1 MVTANN
7 YKAQNPK
14 NRYAKSC
21 KRTLLAIDICFAQTK
36 VLITK
41 DLVIIFH
48 MFMLRGKRKFVLVN
62 LMSNGIHKEPK
73 NKRKNKE
80 LVGVSRSIKKIYHP

>member
-1 MVTANN
+1 MSA
-7 YKAQNPK
+7 
-14 NRYAKSC
+14 
-21 KRTLLAIDICFAQTK
+21 FARTK

-41 DLVIIFH
+41 DLVIVCH
-48 MFMLRGKRKFVLVN
+48 MFMLRGKWKFVLVN

-80 LVGVSRSIKKIYHP
+80 SVRVSCSIKKIYHP